1 MKRDEVLAEALKT
14 LRAGGTILYPTDTV
28 WGLGCDATNPE
39 AVAKIYAIKRRSEA
53 KSLVLLAADL
63 DMVAKYVRQVPSM
76 AVDLV
81 EVNDKPMTIIYPDA
95 QAGVEGEPGDRWHLA
110 WNAVAEDGSVGMRI
124 PLFDF
129 CKDLAFKLGRPVVS
143 TSANISGEPTPA
155 RFSEIPQRNPAGDQG
170 RRRFR
175 RPALHRHR
183 LHRQGLPDHQGGHG
197 WRDRDHSDVMEL
209 FYAYEADGRSCRLD
223 ADESG
228 HCVRVLRHRAGDEI
242 HVIDGLG
249 TMYRCRLT
257 DDSPKG
263 AEAEV
268 LEAFPGW
275 GGHPYRLTVAC
286 CPTKNND
293 RFEWFVEKA
302 TEVGVDRIVPTIG
315 ERSERKVYKTDR
327 ALRISLSAT
336 KQSLK
341 ARIPEIAEPIFVK
354 DFICH
359 SEPAEQAK
367 ESLKLI
373 AYCFEGDTKRISIQ
387 EALKAYEGKDI
398 TILIGPEGD
407 FSPEEARLAV
417 EHGYIPVHLGASR
430 LRTETAAVL
439 AATAVYLSY

>member
-1 MKRDEVLAEALKT
+1 
-14 LRAGGTILYPTDTV
+14 
-28 WGLGCDATNPE
+28 
-39 AVAKIYAIKRRSEA
+39 
-53 KSLVLLAADL
+53 
-63 DMVAKYVRQVPSM
+63 
-76 AVDLV
+76 
-81 EVNDKPMTIIYPDA
+81 
-95 QAGVEGEPGDRWHLA
+95 
-110 WNAVAEDGSVGMRI
+110 
-124 PLFDF
+124 
-129 CKDLAFKLGRPVVS
+129 
-143 TSANISGEPTPA
+143 
-155 RFSEIPQRNPAGDQG
+155 
-170 RRRFR
+170 
-175 RPALHRHR
+175 
-183 LHRQGLPDHQGGHG
+183 
-197 WRDRDHSDVMEL
+197 MEL
-209 FYAYEADGRSCRLD
+209 FYAYDSDGRFCRLD

-228 HCVRVLRHRAGDEI
+228 HCCRVLRHRAGDEI

-257 DDSPKG
+257 DDNPKG

-302 TEVGVDRIVPTIG
+302 TEIGVYRNVPTIG

-327 ALRISLSAT
+327 AFRIALSAT

-341 ARIPEIAEPIFVK
+341 SRIPEIAEPISVK

-359 SEPAEQAK
+359 SEPAESSCHFERSPEGGVEK
-367 ESLKLI
+367 SLKLI

-387 EALKAYEGKDI
+387 EALKAYEGSDI

-439 AATAVYLSY
+439 VATAVYLRFE